1 MSDRTETGDTNKSW
15 RNCPT
20 PPSSG
25 GGDVTIPSSKKRDL
39 AHTTAEHEDSTQHT
53 KRRCRTSKPY
63 TGILTPP
70 STRGRRMVDR
80 LGSQINKN
88 AHAPSQRDTLPSRW
102 GEEAPDTPTVSRN
115 ENKRTH
121 ALSADVYPIRDTP
134 HNPFIEGGPADIGMT
149 GPNGAQASRRAA
161 AMPYH
166 SAAKAVYVFRGQRVR
181 RTDQDSA
188 RASEVS
194 GTSSPIKPRL
204 LFPPRKRTAC
214 ANRSGIAPPS
224 RSYNSPSLELVTL
237 GKGKACESAL
247 PVPDTEAAWL
257 AGSVPVL
264 PRPQR
269 QRPALPRT
277 NLELLAKLEDVDWS
291 TDEDSQCD

>member
-1 MSDRTETGDTNKSW
+1 
-15 RNCPT
+15 
-20 PPSSG
+20 
-25 GGDVTIPSSKKRDL
+25 
-39 AHTTAEHEDSTQHT
+39 
-53 KRRCRTSKPY
+53 
-63 TGILTPP
+63 
-70 STRGRRMVDR
+70 MVDR

-166 SAAKAVYVFRGQRVR
+166 SAAKAV
-181 RTDQDSA
+181 
-188 RASEVS
+188 
-194 GTSSPIKPRL
+194 
-204 LFPPRKRTAC
+204 
-214 ANRSGIAPPS
+214 
-224 RSYNSPSLELVTL
+224 PSLELVTL